1 MNFKYLSAL
10 LVSGLGAFC
19 SVAFA
24 EGSDNDFS
32 VNGFITQGFFY
43 TDENNVYGESS
54 EHGSFDFHEIG
65 LNTAYRFTPK
75 LRGAVQLMSRQAG
88 EVDNGDPQLDYA
100 LLDYRF
106 TDSVEHA
113 VGMRVGRLKVPFGF
127 YNETRDVAFTRPSI
141 MLPQSLYFDQA
152 RDLELSIDGA
162 ILYGSISVP
171 GGWLDVDLLYGSPQT
186 DTNVEYAYLAVDAVG
201 EFDQSEGF
209 MGRVIYNSESG
220 RFRLGATVSE
230 YRLGYQPAGGTVPFD
245 YNGGDPQF
253 EFHDGDLKLNVAM
266 LSAQYNTEHWSLT
279 GEYMVHDIDWTE
291 LGGIYAARPKTPLTS
306 YYLQLQYRL
315 NYNWDLLLRYDDL
328 MLDGNDPKGKENS
341 QMFYPRQAHNFYS
354 QDVTLGVG
362 WRPNSDWLFRAELH
376 NVEGTG
382 WAAEQDNPDS
392 AKLRKYWNIF
402 ALQATYRF

>member
-1 MNFKYLSAL
+1 MSFKYLPAL
-10 LVSGLGAFC
+10 IVSGLSAFC
-19 SVAFA
+19 SVGYAD
-24 EGSDNDFS
+24 GSDHDFS

-43 TDENNVYGESS
+43 TDHNNVYGESS
-54 EHGSFDFHEIG
+54 DHGSFDFHEIG

-88 EVDNGDPQLDYA
+88 EVDNGEPKIDYA

-106 TDSVEHA
+106 TDSIEHA
-113 VGMRVGRLKVPFGF
+113 IGVRVGRLKVPFGF

-141 MLPQSLYFDQA
+141 ILPQSLYFDQA

-162 ILYGSISVP
+162 ILYGSLSVP
-171 GGWLDVDLLYGSPQT
+171 GGWLDIDLLYGSPQK
-186 DTNVEYAYLAVDAVG
+186 DTNVEYAYLAMDAAG
-201 EFDQSEGF
+201 KFEESEGL
-209 MGRVIYNSESG
+209 MGRIVYNTDNG
-220 RFRLGATVSE
+220 RVRVGATVSE
-230 YRLGYQPAGGTVPFD
+230 YRLGYEPGGGSYP
-245 YNGGDPQF
+245 F
-253 EFHDGDLKLNVAM
+253 EFNKGDLKLNVAM

-328 MLDGNDPKGKENS
+328 MLDGDDPQGKINS
-341 QMFYPRQAHNFYS
+341 RLFPFRQAHNFYS
-354 QDVTLGVG
+354 KDITLGVG
-362 WRPNSDWLFRAELH
+362 WRPNADWLFRAELH

-392 AKLRKYWNIF
+392 YALRKYWNIF